1 MAAHENPVSARDGAE
16 RTMFEG
22 EQDLI
27 TTERLAALLGVH
39 VNTARTL
46 CRTGELPAVKIGA
59 RYYVPRARLADFV
72 AGGGDAA

>member
-1 MAAHENPVSARDGAE
+1 MAEVASKEGRSVM
-16 RTMFEG
+16 MFER

-39 VNTARTL
+39 VNTARAL
-46 CRTGELPAVKIGA
+46 CRSGKVPAVRIGN
-59 RYYVPRARLADFV
+59 RYYVPKARLAEFV